1 MYNSYWIYI
10 SIFFILLVIVLY
22 FFNLNPKFII
32 PRNNI
37 NLPRF
42 FFYKSILIILSI
54 STILLPL
61 DYRWVSD
68 KVVVKE
74 KNLPIQ
80 ILFDVS
86 LSMAA
91 DDIQPSRYVAAK
103 DSMIKLIKQLDG
115 YNMSIVIFSWI
126 PFVYVPFST
135 NSDAITT
142 KFDKTNL
149 GDFPPTMDF
158 LGTAIWDAM
167 LLWIQNLEKIKIKDE
182 EQPWLII
189 LLTDWDSN
197 KWYDPM
203 QVIDIAV
210 KKQVPIITLWVWTSN
225 YVIWIDNVGQEVR
238 TSINI
243 PLLQEIA
250 DRSWWDFY
258 RILEKQS
265 FDVIFDRIAKLIK
278 QQEKQR
284 VEKKYIYL
292 NDYLIS
298 LMVLSLFALI
308 SIRIYSLYKIKKEKS
323 QI

>member
-1 MYNSYWIYI
+1 MYNSSWIYI
-10 SIFFILLVIVLY
+10 SIFFVLLVVVLY
-22 FFNLNPKFII
+22 FFNFNPKFII
-32 PRNNI
+32 PKNNI

-42 FFYKSILIILSI
+42 FFYKTILIILTI
-54 STILLPL
+54 STVLLPL
-61 DYRWVSD
+61 DYRRVSD
-68 KVVVKE
+68 KVIVKE

-91 DDIQPSRYVAAK
+91 NDIQPSRYVAAK
-103 DSMIKLIKQLDG
+103 DSLIKLIKELDW
-115 YNMSIVIFSWI
+115 YNISIIIFSWI
-126 PFVYVPFST
+126 PFVYSPFST
-135 NSDAITT
+135 NSDAIVT

-149 GDFPPTMDF
+149 WDFPPTMDF

-167 LLWIQNLEKIKIKDE
+167 ILWIQNLEKIKLKDQ

-210 KKQVPIITLWVWTSN
+210 KKQVPIFTLWVWTSN
-225 YVIWIDNVGQEVR
+225 YVIWIDNIWQEVR

-250 DRSWWDFY
+250 NKSWWDFY

-292 NDYLIS
+292 NDYLMS
-298 LMVLSLFALI
+298 LVVLCLLSLI
-308 SIRIYSLYKIKKEKS
+308 SVRIYGLYKIKEQKK
-323 QI
+323 

>member
-1 MYNSYWIYI
+1 M
-10 SIFFILLVIVLY
+10 LY
-22 FFNLNPKFII
+22 FFNLNPKFIF
-32 PRNNI
+32 PRKNI
-37 NLPRF
+37 DRTRF
-42 FFYKSILIILSI
+42 FFYKSILTILTI

-61 DYRWVSD
+61 DYRRVSD
-68 KVVVKE
+68 KVIVKE

-91 DDIQPSRYVAAK
+91 NDIQPSRYVAAK
-103 DSMIKLIKQLDG
+103 DSLVKLIKELDW
-115 YNMSIVIFSWI
+115 YNISIIIFSGI
-126 PFVYVPFST
+126 PFVYSPFST
-135 NSDAITT
+135 NSDAIAA

-149 GDFPPTMDF
+149 WDFPPTMDF

-167 LLWIQNLEKIKIKDE
+167 ILWIQNLEKIKLKDQ

-210 KKQVPIITLWVWTSN
+210 KKQVPIFTLWVWTSD
-225 YVIWIDNVGQEVR
+225 YVIGVDNIWQQVK

-250 DRSWWDFY
+250 NKSWWDFY

-265 FDVIFDRIAKLIK
+265 FDIIFDRIAKLIK

-292 NDYLIS
+292 NDYLIFLIS
-298 LMVLSLFALI
+298 LSLFSLI
-308 SIRIYSLYKIKKEKS
+308 SVRLYSLYKLKEEN

>member
-1 MYNSYWIYI
+1 MYNSSWIYI
-10 SIFFILLVIVLY
+10 SIFFVLIIIVLY
-22 FFNLNPKFII
+22 FFNLSPKFII
-32 PRNNI
+32 PQNNI

-42 FFYKSILIILSI
+42 FLYKGILILLAI
-54 STILLPL
+54 STVLLPL
-61 DYRWVSD
+61 DYRRVSD
-68 KVVVKE
+68 KVIVKE

-86 LSMAA
+86 LSMSAN
-91 DDIQPSRYVAAK
+91 DIQPSRYVAAK
-103 DSMIKLIKQLDG
+103 DSLIKLIKELDW
-115 YNMSIVIFSWI
+115 YNISIVIFSGI

-135 NSDAITT
+135 SSEAITT
-142 KFDKTNL
+142 KFNKTNL
-149 GDFPPTMDF
+149 WDFPPTMDF
-158 LGTAIWDAM
+158 LWTAIWDAM
-167 LLWIQNLEKIKIKDE
+167 ILWIQNLEKIKLKDQ

-189 LLTDWDSN
+189 LITDWDSN

-210 KKQVPIITLWVWTSN
+210 KKQVPIFTLWVWTSN
-225 YVIWIDNVGQEVR
+225 YVIWVDTMWQQVR

-250 DRSWWDFY
+250 NKSWWDFY

-265 FDVIFDRIAKLIK
+265 FDTIFERIAKLIK

-292 NDYLIS
+292 NDYLMS
-298 LMVLSLFALI
+298 LIVLSLFALI
-308 SIRIYSLYKIKKEKS
+308 SIRIYGLYKIKKHN
-323 QI
+323 